1 MFIYTL
7 ITSPIRFELYYDIWY
22 DPEIFIVYFLDLYAD
37 LDMPDKS
44 SNKNK
49 SKPKEVKSTTGI
61 DVSFGK
67 TTSIENQEKT
77 TTDKTF
83 TKSDKVHCSKMYIL
97 TESNTI

>member
-1 MFIYTL
+1 
-7 ITSPIRFELYYDIWY
+7 
-22 DPEIFIVYFLDLYAD
+22 
-37 LDMPDKS
+37 MPDKS

-67 TTSIENQEKT
+67 TTSIENQEKM

-83 TKSDKVHCSKMYIL
+83 TKSDKVNHKKMHML
-97 TESNTI
+97 PESNKNSN

>member
-1 MFIYTL
+1 
-7 ITSPIRFELYYDIWY
+7 
-22 DPEIFIVYFLDLYAD
+22 
-37 LDMPDKS
+37 MPDKS

-67 TTSIENQEKT
+67 TTSTENQEKT

-97 TESNTI
+97 IESNTISVKSK

>member
-1 MFIYTL
+1 M
-7 ITSPIRFELYYDIWY
+7 
-22 DPEIFIVYFLDLYAD
+22 PE
-37 LDMPDKS
+37 KS

-49 SKPKEVKSTTGI
+49 SKPNEMRNATGR

-83 TKSDKVHCSKMYIL
+83 TKSDKVYGGKMYML
-97 TESNTI
+97 PESNTSSVKW